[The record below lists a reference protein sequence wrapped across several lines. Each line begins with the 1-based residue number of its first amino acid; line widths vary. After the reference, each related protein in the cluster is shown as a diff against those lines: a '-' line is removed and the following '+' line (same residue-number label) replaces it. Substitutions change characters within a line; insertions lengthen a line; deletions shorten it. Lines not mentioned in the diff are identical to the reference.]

1 MEDNV
6 AYRMAQMLAAAKPPQ
21 AQGQTLPRMYGGG
34 GAAAPIQ
41 RNTSTNVSASV
52 DAGQVQRAVVDIMN
66 WFGKG
71 PKAEAKEKQMIEE
84 LHNSYILQ
92 GASGDPD
99 RLKQRE
105 EWVKHPIMQQL
116 LSKWS
121 GKSGSI
127 VTKEEQAGIDT
138 TPIPED
144 ATPAD
149 IARIRAKDEAS
160 WGASRGGTREYYT
173 FADFAAPE
181 QSQREAYLQTTAG
194 DQQREYEL
202 RKDVSPERLLSG
214 MEGESERQKY
224 LSGLMQQIWASKK
237 KSGGEKGDPRILQLY
252 KDWSAIYKQYAQDRE
267 LGQDDEAANYRANRT
282 LAGEV
287 LRQVRQFKKLT
298 GSSDEA
304 MGAVSALASNID
316 REYGRPKSK
325 DKSQLERWRNYIKE
339 FTAILKEGEV
349 MDIHPYA
356 TLMDWMFKTG
366 LSGKDVM
373 TYFEQQFGA
382 SSAPRKVGVDKKGKA
397 IMKSQLEEIYEL
409 TDYYNAHSDETPG
422 EEPKPEEKWYNKVLN
437 TTAKG
442 LMSGYKKFGDF
453 FADKNKQERER
464 SAKEKPTTVTEYKKP
479 KPVPDAGEW
488 LKGRL
493 EEEWDKFKSSLPG
506 GGKKD
511 VTIKKGE
518 RAKALYNQ
526 LKKME
531 ENK

>member
-1 MEDNV
+1 MPSVAEQMAALIASNRAQPINV
-6 AYRMAQMLAAAKPPQ
+6 QQ
-21 AQGQTLPRMYGGG
+21 QLPRMYGSAG
-34 GAAAPIQ
+34 API
-41 RNTSTNVSASV
+41 RGTSNKMEASI
-52 DAGQVQRAVVDIMN
+52 DPRGIKNAVVDIMGA
-66 WFGKG
+66 FGKG
-71 PKAEAKEKQMIEE
+71 PKQEALETEATNR
-84 LHNSYILQ
+84 LHEFYILS
-92 GASGDPD
+92 GASGDKS
-99 RLKQRE
+99 RLAAREKWLKEPAKQR
-105 EWVKHPIMQQL
+105 L
-116 LSKWS
+116 LAKQY
-121 GKSGSI
+121 GKNPAVI
-127 VTKEEQAGIDT
+127 VKEEEVPFEATDY
-138 TPIPED
+138 PED

-149 IARIRAKDEAS
+149 IARIRQEDEQRYSA
-160 WGASRGGTREYYT
+160 GQGGNKKQYYT
-173 FADFAAPE
+173 FIDIAAPE
-181 QSQREAYLQTTAG
+181 QQQREGYLQATSKE
-194 DQQREYEL
+194 QREYEL

-224 LSGLMQQIWASKK
+224 LSGLMQQIWASKA
-237 KSGGEKGDPRILQLY
+237 KSGGEKGDPRILQLH
-252 KDWSAIYKQYAQDRE
+252 KDWAAIYKQYAQDRE

-282 LAGEV
+282 LGGEA
-287 LRQVRQFKKLT
+287 LRQARQFKKLT

-304 MGAVSALASNID
+304 MGAISSWASNVD
-316 REYGRPKSK
+316 REFGRPTGK
-325 DKSQLERWRNYIKE
+325 DKSQLERRKNYIKE

-373 TYFEQQFGA
+373 TYFKQQFG
-382 SSAPRKVGVDKKGKA
+382 GDDD
-397 IMKSQLEEIYEL
+397 QLENIYGL

-479 KPVPDAGEW
+479 KPVPDVGEW